1 MSAADFINMYG
12 DNAVTSAGGFDPGPM
27 ETMLQDYG
35 LRSQGPN
42 EDDAIILNRTIDG
55 SVRPVNCRKRSF
67 PVGRICSLTNRGD
80 VGTMIPGVWDTDEYP
95 VACMMVGSDADSMDV
110 LGGPPSG
117 SPADYQDAQVAMKLQ
132 ANIPFWVLS
141 AGCIF
146 ETSAFR
152 PEDVPALA
160 PTTILTAIP
169 SLTNFDIAGLL
180 IPGTLYVDHIIGTVV
195 ERPAACGINASIQTL
210 RFVGLTI
217 PRIRRGTLNL
227 LRD

>member
-1 MSAADFINMYG
+1 MSTDFINMYG
-12 DNAVTSAGGFDPGPM
+12 GNPVTSAGGFDPGPM

-35 LRSQGPN
+35 LRSQGPI

-55 SVRPVNCRKRSF
+55 SVRPAGCRKRTL
-67 PVGRICSLTNRGD
+67 PVGRIFSLTRHGNL
-80 VGTMIPGVWDTDEYP
+80 GTMIPGVWDTDDYP
-95 VACMMVGSDADSMDV
+95 VACMQTGSDADAMDV

-141 AGCIF
+141 TSVIF

-160 PTTILTAIP
+160 PTTTLTAIP
-169 SLTNFDIAGLL
+169 SLTDFDVAGVLT
-180 IPGTLYVDHIIGTVV
+180 PGTLYVDHIIGSVV
-195 ERPAACGINASIQTL
+195 ERPAPCGINASIQTL
-210 RFVGLTI
+210 RMIGLTI